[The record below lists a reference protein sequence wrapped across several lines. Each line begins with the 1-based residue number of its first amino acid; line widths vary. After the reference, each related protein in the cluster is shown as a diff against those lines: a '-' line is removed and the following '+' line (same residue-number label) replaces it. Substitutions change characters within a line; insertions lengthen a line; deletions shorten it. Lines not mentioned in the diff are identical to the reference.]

1 MSDDSPSTVTELL
14 VAHGQGHPNAFDR
27 LVELVYDDLRRIAHI
42 QLRRAAQQTPRKG
55 LSPAG
60 QGLQTTALVNELY
73 LKMVDQEA
81 AYKDRG
87 HFFAACATAV
97 RHILVDAARH
107 QTRQKRG
114 GDVQAVPLEKARVI
128 AEGDPE
134 WLLELDQVM
143 NQLAEHDP
151 RLVRIFECRYFAGY
165 SAEET
170 ADALGISL
178 RTAQRDW
185 SRARAWLQQ
194 ALSVSPSRGEHAP
207 SE

>member
-1 MSDDSPSTVTELL
+1 MSDAPSTVTELL
-14 VAHGQGHPNAFDR
+14 EAHGQGDPEAFDR
-27 LVELVYDDLRRIAHI
+27 LVELVYDDLRRIARV
-42 QLRRAAQQTPRKG
+42 QLRRAARRGPRG
-55 LSPAG
+55 DLSPAG
-60 QGLQTTALVNELY
+60 QGLETTALVNELY
-73 LKMVDQEA
+73 LKLVDQERGWS
-81 AYKDRG
+81 DRG

-114 GDVQAVPLEKARVI
+114 GDARAVPLDKARVA

-143 NQLAEHDP
+143 NRLAEHDP

-170 ADALGISL
+170 ARTLGVSL

-185 SRARAWLQQ
+185 SRARAWLKQ
-194 ALSVSPSRGEHAP
+194 ALRGSSRRAGAPPGE
-207 SE
+207 